1 MRKFHKT
8 RFSRIKG
15 VAAQNMI
22 IGVPKEIKKDEN
34 RISVIP
40 GAVSS
45 LVQAGHRVL
54 IQQGAGLGSSISD
67 EAFLKAGGEIV
78 PSLEAVYNQADLIYK
93 VKEPQLEEYDLLREG
108 QILFA
113 FLHLAAEPEVTEV
126 LIRKKVAAFAYETVQ
141 INGSIPILAPMSEVA
156 GRMATQVGSHFL
168 EKAYGGKGIM
178 LGGVPGVAPA
188 EVTVIGGG
196 IVGVNAAKIAVGMGA
211 RVTILDIDTQRLRYL
226 DDLFRGRVLTLAS
239 NPYNFALAVAR
250 TDLLIG
256 AVLIPGA
263 RAPKLCTEEMI
274 KSMTPGSVIV
284 DVAVDQGGCVETI
297 DRTSCHSDPTYEKY
311 GVLHYAVPNMPGA
324 VPLTSTYAL
333 SNVSLP
339 FCLELAQKGY
349 IRVIEEKSPLS
360 RGLNVFEGKV
370 AHKAVAE
377 ALELPFVSVC
387 Y

>member
-1 MRKFHKT
+1 
-8 RFSRIKG
+8 
-15 VAAQNMI
+15 MI

-54 IQQGAGLGSSISD
+54 IQQGAGLGSNISD
-67 EAFLKAGGEIV
+67 EEFRRAGAEIV
-78 PSLEAVYNQADLIYK
+78 PSLEDVYDQADLIYK
-93 VKEPQLEEYDLLREG
+93 VKEPQVEEYNLLREG
-108 QILFA
+108 QILFT
-113 FLHLAAEPEVTEV
+113 FLHLAAESEVTQV
-126 LIRKKVAAFAYETVQ
+126 LMKQKVAAFAYETIEV
-141 INGSIPILAPMSEVA
+141 NGSIPILAPMSEVA
-156 GRMATQVGSHFL
+156 GRMATQVGAHFL

-196 IVGVNAAKIAVGMGA
+196 IVGVNAAKIAAGMGA

-226 DDLFRGRVLTLAS
+226 DDIFHGRVLTLAS
-239 NPYNFALAVAR
+239 NPYNIALAVAR

-263 RAPKLCTEEMI
+263 KAPKICSEEMI
-274 KSMTPGSVIV
+274 KSMETGSVIV

-297 DRTSCHSDPTYEKY
+297 DRTSCHSNPTYEKY
-311 GVLHYAVPNMPGA
+311 GVLHYAVPNMPGD

-333 SNVSLP
+333 SNATLP
-339 FCLELAQKGY
+339 YALELAQKGY
-349 IRVIEEKSPLS
+349 LRVIEENTPLS
-360 RGLNVFEGKV
+360 KGLNVFDGKV
-370 AHKAVAE
+370 VHKAVAE
-377 ALELPFVSVC
+377 ALNLPYVSTC
-387 Y
+387 S

>member
-1 MRKFHKT
+1 
-8 RFSRIKG
+8 
-15 VAAQNMI
+15 MI

-54 IQQGAGLGSSISD
+54 IQQEAGLGSSISD
-67 EAFLKAGGEIV
+67 EAFRAAGGEIV
-78 PSLEAVYNQADLIYK
+78 PSLEDVYGQADLIYK

-113 FLHLAAEPEVTEV
+113 FLHLAAEPEVTKV
-126 LIRKKVAAFAYETVQ
+126 LIRKKVAAFAYETIQ

-263 RAPKLCTEEMI
+263 RTPKLCTEEMI
-274 KSMTPGSVIV
+274 KSMAPGSVIV

-297 DRTSCHSDPTYEKY
+297 DRTSCHSNPTYEKY

-333 SNVSLP
+333 SNVTLP
-339 FCLELAQKGY
+339 YALELAQKGY
-349 IRVIEEKSPLS
+349 MRVIEEKSPLS

-370 AHKAVAE
+370 THQAVAE
-377 ALELPFVSVC
+377 ALELPFVPAC
-387 Y
+387 D